1 MVLAKC
7 RLRETSPHTR
17 GELQTPA
24 RSDNDPGNIP
34 AYAGRTFSWQCVDF
48 AVEKHPR
55 IRGENASPLARAKK
69 GVETS
74 PHTRGEHSSRLIG
87 WLGAGNIPAYAG
99 RTLLSVQTNM
109 IPGKHPRIRGEN
121 GLRFFLKR
129 FGLETSPHTRGE
141 LDSCPEGGLISGNIP
156 AYAGRTLKPS

>member
-74 PHTRGEHSSRLIG
+74 PHTRGELTSAQIDATGL
-87 WLGAGNIPAYAG
+87 GNIPAYAG
-99 RTLLSVQTNM
+99 RTIAICSSGM
-109 IPGKHPRIRGEN
+109 CCEKHPRIRGEN
-121 GLRFFLKR
+121 LMPRSFTAGVR
-129 FGLETSPHTRGE
+129 ETSPHTRGE
-141 LDSCPEGGLISGNIP
+141 PKI
-156 AYAGRTLKPS
+156 GRQSRAT